1 VPRLDVAS
9 APDLKGR
16 SRGGGSEPVTEAL
29 DHLLDPLD
37 FLFEQEFDSR
47 FQPAW
52 EVVGA
57 GDGTGDGLTRAMI
70 RFRRRLR
77 WSRRLRYRI
86 PRLVI
91 TWGSLCLAVIC
102 LTWLM
107 LRVTG
112 PR

>member
-1 VPRLDVAS
+1 VPRLDEARTSDVN
-9 APDLKGR
+9 GR
-16 SRGGGSEPVTEAL
+16 SGRGGPEPVTEAL
-29 DHLLDPLD
+29 DHLLEPLD
-37 FLFEQEFDSR
+37 FHFEQEFDPP

-52 EVVGA
+52 GVA
-57 GDGTGDGLTRAMI
+57 GDGTGGGLTKAMI

-77 WSRRLRYRI
+77 RSQRLRYRI

-91 TWGSLCLAVIC
+91 PWISVGLAVIC

-112 PR
+112 SR